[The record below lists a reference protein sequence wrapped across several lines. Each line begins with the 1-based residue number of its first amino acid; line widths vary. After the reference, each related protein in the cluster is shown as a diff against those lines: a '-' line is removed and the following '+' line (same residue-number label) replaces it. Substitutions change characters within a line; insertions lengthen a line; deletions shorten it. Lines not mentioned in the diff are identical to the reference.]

1 MAKAKLDF
9 SKQILGVARGAA
21 LLDRV
26 APGWYDSIDLD
37 HLALDSSTS
46 CVLGQ
51 MFRTEG
57 HYATGL
63 YRIAGKAIDMGIKV
77 KLVNEAD
84 QCSPNPELNP
94 YYYGFAVKGRFGREG
109 ELNQRYDVLN
119 TEWTHAIRMRRKVDS
134 EVDKLKAARL
144 KELLAA

>member
-26 APGWYDSIDLD
+26 APGWYHSIDLD
-37 HLALDSSTS
+37 HLLLNNSTQ

-51 MFRTEG
+51 MFKEEG
-57 HYATGL
+57 HYSTGL
-63 YRIAGKAIDMGIKV
+63 WRIAGKAIDMGLKV
-77 KLVNEAD
+77 KLVSKND
-84 QCSPNPELNP
+84 QCSSNPELNP
-94 YYYGFAVKGRFGREG
+94 YHYGFAVKGPHSEM
-109 ELNQRYDVLN
+109 NQRYDVLN
-119 TEWTHAIRMRRKVDS
+119 TEWTHAIRMRRKVDG

-144 KELLAA
+144 KELLAS